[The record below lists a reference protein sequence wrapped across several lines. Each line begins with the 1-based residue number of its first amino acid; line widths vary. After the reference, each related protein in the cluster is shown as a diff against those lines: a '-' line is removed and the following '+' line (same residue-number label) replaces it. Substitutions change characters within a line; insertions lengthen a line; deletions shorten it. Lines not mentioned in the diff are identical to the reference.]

1 MEEKQ
6 PQPRMDSMKHTS
18 LEDYAELDMDREKRC
33 GFPEFIY
40 GEGKTA
46 EQLLGIMRRLHES
59 GKTVLA
65 TRVNAEAVPS
75 LLTAFPE
82 AEHDAL
88 AATVRIVRPSPKKR
102 GRVCVICAGTSDLP
116 MAREA
121 FLTVDSCGYEC
132 ELIPDCGVAGLHRLI
147 SKLERLR
154 TADVVIAAAGME
166 GALPSVAAGLLSC
179 PVIALPTRVG
189 YGASLGGITALL
201 AMLNSCA
208 SGVTV
213 VNIDNGFGAACA
225 AVRILSRLPENQ

>member
-1 MEEKQ
+1 
-6 PQPRMDSMKHTS
+6 MKNKN
-18 LEDYAELDMDREKRC
+18 LEDYADLDLDREERC

-40 GEGKTA
+40 GEGKTT
-46 EQLLGIMRRLHES
+46 EQLLGIMHRLNEL
-59 GKTVLA
+59 GKPVLA
-65 TRVNAEAVPS
+65 TRVRADSVTAI
-75 LLTAFPE
+75 LAAFPE

-88 AATVRIVRPSPKKR
+88 AATVRIIRPMPKKQ
-102 GRVCVICAGTSDLP
+102 GRVCVICAGTSDLSV
-116 MAREA
+116 AREA
-121 FLTVDSCGYEC
+121 LVTVQVCGYEC
-132 ELIPDCGVAGLHRLI
+132 DLIPDCGVAGLHRLV

-166 GALPSVAAGLLSC
+166 GALPSVTAGLLSC

-201 AMLNSCA
+201 AMLSSCA

-225 AVRILSRLPENQ
+225 AVRILSRLQKNE

>member
-1 MEEKQ
+1 MKNKPLEE
-6 PQPRMDSMKHTS
+6 
-18 LEDYAELDMDREKRC
+18 YAELDLDREARC

-40 GEGKTA
+40 GEGKTT

-59 GKTVLA
+59 GKTVLV
-65 TRVNAEAVPS
+65 TRVNPEAVPA
-75 LLTAFPE
+75 LLSAFPE

-88 AATVRIVRPSPKKR
+88 ASTVRIIRPMPKKR

-116 MAREA
+116 VAREA
-121 FLTVDSCGYEC
+121 FLTVESCGYEC
-132 ELIPDCGVAGLHRLI
+132 DLIPDCGIAGLHRLI

-154 TADVVIAAAGME
+154 SADVVIAAAGME
-166 GALPSVAAGLLSC
+166 GALPSVTAGLLSC
-179 PVIALPTRVG
+179 PVIAVPTRVG

-208 SGVTV
+208 SGMTV

-225 AVRILSRLPENQ
+225 AIRILSRLPEKG